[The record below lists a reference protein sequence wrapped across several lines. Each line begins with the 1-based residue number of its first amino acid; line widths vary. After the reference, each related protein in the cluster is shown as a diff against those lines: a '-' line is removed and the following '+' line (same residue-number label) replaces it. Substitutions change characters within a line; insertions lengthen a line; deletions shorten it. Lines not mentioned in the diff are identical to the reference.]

1 MVLYIKISRYEQKQI
16 SLGNNNYNIMTM
28 DRVNIVLIN
37 IMPYAYDASYVSVLR
52 HDSCLDVSQVG
63 LGAELNSLRLT
74 SEILN

>member
-1 MVLYIKISRYEQKQI
+1 
-16 SLGNNNYNIMTM
+16 M
-28 DRVNIVLIN
+28 DRGNIILIN
-37 IMPYAYDASYVSVLR
+37 IIPYAYDASCVSVLR

>member
-1 MVLYIKISRYEQKQI
+1 VNKKKKQI
-16 SLGNNNYNIMTM
+16 SLGNNNITM
-28 DRVNIVLIN
+28 DRGNIILIN
-37 IMPYAYDASYVSVLR
+37 IIPYAYDASCVSVLR

>member
-1 MVLYIKISRYEQKQI
+1 
-16 SLGNNNYNIMTM
+16 MTM

-37 IMPYAYDASYVSVLR
+37 IMPYSYVAVLR